1 MSVES
6 SQWPQILEQLLQG
19 HSLQD
24 YEAGS
29 LMQAWLAEE
38 LSPVQTG
45 AFLAALRCNGV
56 SGGELSAMAMVLREA
71 CPLPCPRPDLAIV
84 DTCGT
89 GGDGADTF
97 NISTAVA
104 FTAAACGV
112 HVAKH
117 GNRSASGRV
126 GSADVLEGL
135 GLHLK
140 APLRTVVGAL
150 SKTGITFLFAP
161 AWHPALVN
169 LAPLRRSLGVRTV
182 FNLLG
187 PLVNPLRPQAQV
199 LGVARP
205 DLLDPMAEALLKLG
219 LNRAV
224 VVHGASGLDEACLS
238 GPNQLRLVE
247 NGKLREASLDP
258 EEHGLTAA
266 PLEALKGGDL
276 AENETILRSVLQGG
290 GTQAQRDVV
299 ALNTALVL
307 WAGGLQDD
315 LHQGVIQARRCLE
328 KGVPWHRLEELRQIL
343 APQAG
348 E

>member
-1 MSVES
+1 MSFEAKS
-6 SQWPQILEQLLQG
+6 WALTLEQLLQG
-19 HSLQD
+19 NSLED
-24 YEAGS
+24 DEAGG
-29 LMQAWLAEE
+29 LMKAWLAED

-56 SGGELSAMAMVLREA
+56 SGGELAAMARVLQEA
-71 CPLPCPRPDLAIV
+71 CPLPCPRPRLTMV

-104 FTAAACGV
+104 FTAAACGL

-117 GNRSASGRV
+117 GNRSASGSV

-140 APLRTVVGAL
+140 APLDRVVSAL
-150 SKTGITFLFAP
+150 SATGITFLFAP

-219 LNRAV
+219 LRRAV
-224 VVHGASGLDEACLS
+224 VVHGCGGLDEASLA
-238 GPNQLRLVE
+238 GPNQMRLVE
-247 NGKLREASLDP
+247 NGKLREATLDP
-258 EEHGLTAA
+258 QDHGLITA
-266 PLEALKGGDL
+266 PLEALRGGDL
-276 AENETILRSVLQGG
+276 AQNQSILNAVLKGSS
-290 GTQAQRDVV
+290 TKAQLDAV

-307 WAGGLQDD
+307 WVAGVQDD
-315 LHQGVIQARRCLE
+315 LREGVIQAKSCLDQ
-328 KGVPWHRLEELRQIL
+328 GLPWNRLEQLRHFL
-343 APQAG
+343 EPQAG